1 MIKADIFRICLNML
15 LGKSRTYHDPI
26 HGAITLNGSDRTES
40 LLIQIIDTPEFQRLR
55 RIRQLDIAYFT
66 FHGAEG
72 SRFTHS
78 LGVMTLTR
86 RAFEAI
92 AAKYPYLEIHRTVAL
107 VAALIHDLGHGAYS
121 HASEEIFGSN
131 HEIWTLRLLKFGK
144 IAEVLNNF
152 SPSLITDLEK
162 VFAKKYPVPFISQLI
177 SSQIDC
183 DRLDYLERDSY
194 FTGAKYGQLDLDR
207 ILLAI
212 RFDPIS
218 QSLVISRKG
227 MVAIEHY
234 LTVRYF
240 MYLQVYNHA
249 KNLAARFLLEQIFH
263 RAKFLISNHQIG
275 DTPSRLF
282 TDHTMTAWLTQDPQT
297 LTCEEY
303 LASDDVVF
311 AYHIHRWRD
320 SEDAILTDL
329 CRRFL
334 DRDLFRATEISHLDE
349 LEQQENLKIW
359 QQKLIS
365 QGIEPQYYCGI
376 RFSRT
381 KGYSTYRQGI
391 NIQTEQ
397 GLRDIA
403 SLSPLVQA
411 IVHPIQRSWLVH
423 P

>member
-1 MIKADIFRICLNML
+1 MNSLL

-26 HGAITLNGSDRTES
+26 HGAITLDGSDRTEA
-40 LLIQIIDTPEFQRLR
+40 LLIQLIDTPEFQRLR
-55 RIRQLDIAYFT
+55 RIHQLDIAYFT

-78 LGVMTLTR
+78 LGVMSLTR
-86 RAFEAI
+86 RAFQAI
-92 AAKYPYLEIHRTVAL
+92 ATKYPYLETHRTVVL
-107 VAALIHDLGHGAYS
+107 VAALLHDLGHGAYS

-131 HEIWTLRLLKFGK
+131 HEIWTLRLLKSGK
-144 IAEVLNNF
+144 IADILNNF
-152 SPSLITDLEK
+152 SPNLINDLEK
-162 VFAKKYPVPFISQLI
+162 VFTRKYPLPFVYQLI

-207 ILLAI
+207 ILLAF

-218 QSLVISRKG
+218 QNLVIGRKG

-249 KNLAARFLLEQIFH
+249 KNLAARFVLEQIFN
-263 RAKFLISNHQIG
+263 RAKTLILTDKILTKQIFA
-275 DTPSRLF
+275 DRTI
-282 TDHTMTAWLTQDPQT
+282 TAWLTQDPQT
-297 LTCEEY
+297 LTCAEY
-303 LASDDVVF
+303 LASDDIVF

-320 SEDAILTDL
+320 SEDVILADL

-334 DRDLFRATEISHLDE
+334 DRDLFHATEISHFDDIQ
-349 LEQQENLKIW
+349 QQEQLDTWHTKLKA
-359 QQKLIS
+359 
-365 QGIEPQYYCGI
+365 QGLDPKYYCGI
-376 RFSRT
+376 RVSRT
-381 KGYSTYRQGI
+381 KGYSIYRQGI

-397 GLRDIA
+397 GLQDIA
-403 SLSPLVQA
+403 KLSPLVQA
-411 IVHPIQRSWLVH
+411 IAHPIQRAWLVH

>member
-1 MIKADIFRICLNML
+1 ML

-26 HGAITLNGSDRTES
+26 HGAIILDGSDRTEA

-55 RIRQLDIAYFT
+55 RIHQLDIAYFT

-78 LGVMTLTR
+78 LGVMALTR

-92 AAKYPYLEIHRTVAL
+92 TIKYPYLDIHRTVVL
-107 VAALIHDLGHGAYS
+107 VAALLHDIGHGAYS
-121 HASEEIFGSN
+121 HASEEIFGCN

-144 IAEVLNNF
+144 IAEVLNSF
-152 SPSLITDLEK
+152 SPHLIDDLVK
-162 VFAKKYPVPFISQLI
+162 VFTKKYSVPFVYQLI

-207 ILLAI
+207 ILLAL

-218 QSLVISRKG
+218 QSLVIGSKG
-227 MVAIEHY
+227 IVAIEHY

-249 KNLAARFLLEQIFH
+249 KNLAARFVLEKIFLRAKALISKNLAPNQIFAD
-263 RAKFLISNHQIG
+263 RTI
-275 DTPSRLF
+275 
-282 TDHTMTAWLTQDPQT
+282 TAWLTQDPQT

-303 LASDDVVF
+303 LASDDIVF
-311 AYHIHRWRD
+311 AYHIQRWRD
-320 SEDAILTDL
+320 SEDAILADL

-334 DRDLFRATEISHLDE
+334 DRDLFYATEISHLDDIQ
-349 LEQQENLKIW
+349 QQEQLAIW
-359 QQKLIS
+359 YAKL
-365 QGIEPQYYCGI
+365 QAQDLEPKYYCGI
-376 RFSRT
+376 RVSRT
-381 KGYSTYRQGI
+381 KGYSIYRQGI

-397 GLRDIA
+397 GLQDIA
-403 SLSPLVQA
+403 RLSPLVQA
-411 IVHPIQRSWLVH
+411 IVHPIQKAWLVH

>member
-1 MIKADIFRICLNML
+1 MNSMP

-26 HGAITLNGSDRTES
+26 HGAITLDGSDRTEA
-40 LLIQIIDTPEFQRLR
+40 LLIKLIDTPEFQRLR
-55 RIRQLDIAYFT
+55 RIHQLDIAYFT

-78 LGVMTLTR
+78 LGVMSLTR
-86 RAFEAI
+86 RAFQAI
-92 AAKYPYLEIHRTVAL
+92 ATKYPYLANHRTVVL
-107 VAALIHDLGHGAYS
+107 VAALLHDLGHGAYS

-144 IAEVLNNF
+144 IADILNNF
-152 SPSLITDLEK
+152 SQNLINDLEK
-162 VFAKKYPVPFISQLI
+162 VFTKKYSLPFVYQLI

-207 ILLAI
+207 ILLAL

-218 QSLVISRKG
+218 QNLVIGRKG
-227 MVAIEHY
+227 KVAIEHY

-249 KNLAARFLLEQIFH
+249 KNLAARFVLEQIFN
-263 RAKFLISNHQIG
+263 RAKKLILTNQIFA
-275 DTPSRLF
+275 DRTI
-282 TDHTMTAWLTQDPQT
+282 TAWLTQDPQA

-303 LASDDVVF
+303 LASDDIVF
-311 AYHIHRWRD
+311 AYHIHQWRD
-320 SEDAILTDL
+320 SEDSILSDL

-334 DRDLFRATEISHLDE
+334 DRDLFHTCEISHLDDIQ
-349 LEQQENLKIW
+349 QQEELDICYAKLKA
-359 QQKLIS
+359 
-365 QGIEPQYYCGI
+365 QGIEPKYYCGI
-376 RFSRT
+376 RVSRT
-381 KGYSTYRQGI
+381 KGYSNYRQGI
-391 NIQTEQ
+391 NIQTAQ
-397 GLRDIA
+397 GLQDIA
-403 SLSPLVQA
+403 KLSPLVQA
-411 IVHPIQRSWLVH
+411 IVHPIQRAWLVH

>member
-1 MIKADIFRICLNML
+1 ML
-15 LGKSRTYHDPI
+15 SGKSRTYHDPI
-26 HGAITLNGSDRTES
+26 HGAITLDSSDRTEA
-40 LLIQIIDTPEFQRLR
+40 LLIQLIDTPEFQRLR
-55 RIRQLDIAYFT
+55 RIHQLDIAYFT

-78 LGVMTLTR
+78 LGVMALTR

-92 AAKYPYLEIHRTVAL
+92 IIKYPYLEIHRTVVL
-107 VAALIHDLGHGAYS
+107 VAALLHDLGHGAYS
-121 HASEEIFGSN
+121 HASEEVFGSN
-131 HEIWTLRLLKFGK
+131 HEIWTLRLIKFGK
-144 IAEVLNNF
+144 IAEVLDSF
-152 SPSLITDLEK
+152 SPNLINDLAK
-162 VFAKKYPVPFISQLI
+162 VFTKKYPVPFIYQLI

-218 QSLVISRKG
+218 QSLVIGRKG
-227 MVAIEHY
+227 IVAIEHY

-249 KNLAARFLLEQIFH
+249 KNLAARFVLEKIFH
-263 RAKFLISNHQIG
+263 RAKALISGNLSTNQIFA
-275 DTPSRLF
+275 DRTI
-282 TDHTMTAWLTQDPQT
+282 TAWLTQDPQT

-303 LASDDVVF
+303 LASDDIVF

-320 SEDAILTDL
+320 SEDAILADL

-334 DRDLFRATEISHLDE
+334 DRDLFYATDISHLDDIQ
-349 LEQQENLKIW
+349 QQEQLDIWYAKLKA
-359 QQKLIS
+359 
-365 QGIEPQYYCGI
+365 QGLEPKYYCGI
-376 RFSRT
+376 RVSRT
-381 KGYSTYRQGI
+381 KGYSIYRQGI

-397 GLRDIA
+397 GLQDITR
-403 SLSPLVQA
+403 LSPLVQA
-411 IVHPIQRSWLVH
+411 IVHPIQRAWLVH

>member
-1 MIKADIFRICLNML
+1 MNSLP

-26 HGAITLNGSDRTES
+26 HGAITLDGCDRAEA
-40 LLIQIIDTPEFQRLR
+40 LLIQLIDTPEFQRLR
-55 RIRQLDIAYFT
+55 RIHQLDIAYFT

-78 LGVMTLTR
+78 LGVMSLTR
-86 RAFEAI
+86 RAFQAI
-92 AAKYPYLEIHRTVAL
+92 ATKYPYLETHRTVVL
-107 VAALIHDLGHGAYS
+107 VAALLHDLGHGAYS

-144 IAEVLNNF
+144 IADVLNSF
-152 SPSLITDLEK
+152 SPNLINDLEK
-162 VFAKKYPVPFISQLI
+162 VFTKKYSLPFVYQLI

-207 ILLAI
+207 ILLAL

-218 QSLVISRKG
+218 QNLVIGRKG
-227 MVAIEHY
+227 IVAIEHY

-249 KNLAARFLLEQIFH
+249 KNLAARFGLEQIFS
-263 RAKFLISNHQIG
+263 RAKKLILTDQIFA
-275 DTPSRLF
+275 DRTI
-282 TDHTMTAWLTQDPQT
+282 TAWLTQDPQT

-303 LASDDVVF
+303 LASDDIVF

-320 SEDAILTDL
+320 SEDVILADL

-334 DRDLFRATEISHLDE
+334 DRDLFHATEISHFDDIQ
-349 LEQQENLKIW
+349 QQEQLDIW
-359 QQKLIS
+359 YAKLQA
-365 QGIEPQYYCGI
+365 QGLEPKYYCGI
-376 RFSRT
+376 RVSRT
-381 KGYSTYRQGI
+381 KGYSIYRQGI

-397 GLRDIA
+397 GLQDIA
-403 SLSPLVQA
+403 KLSPLVQA
-411 IVHPIQRSWLVH
+411 IAHPIQRAWLVH

>member
-1 MIKADIFRICLNML
+1 MNSLL

-26 HGAITLNGSDRTES
+26 HGAITLDGSDRTEA
-40 LLIQIIDTPEFQRLR
+40 LLIQLIDTPEFQRLR
-55 RIRQLDIAYFT
+55 RIHQLDIAYFT

-78 LGVMTLTR
+78 LGVMSLTR
-86 RAFEAI
+86 RAFQAI
-92 AAKYPYLEIHRTVAL
+92 ATKYPYLETHRTVVL
-107 VAALIHDLGHGAYS
+107 VAALLHDLGHGAYS

-131 HEIWTLRLLKFGK
+131 HEIWTLRLLKSGK
-144 IAEVLNNF
+144 IADILNNF
-152 SPSLITDLEK
+152 SPNLINDLEK
-162 VFAKKYPVPFISQLI
+162 VFTKKYPLPFVYQLI

-207 ILLAI
+207 ILLAF

-218 QSLVISRKG
+218 QNLVIGRKG

-249 KNLAARFLLEQIFH
+249 KNLAARFVLEQIFN
-263 RAKFLISNHQIG
+263 RAKKLILTNQIFA
-275 DTPSRLF
+275 DRTI
-282 TDHTMTAWLTQDPQT
+282 TAWLTQDPQT
-297 LTCEEY
+297 LTCAEY
-303 LASDDVVF
+303 LASDDIVF

-320 SEDAILTDL
+320 SEDVILADL

-334 DRDLFRATEISHLDE
+334 DRDLFHATEISHFDDIQ
-349 LEQQENLKIW
+349 QQEQLDTWHTKLKA
-359 QQKLIS
+359 
-365 QGIEPQYYCGI
+365 QGLDPKYYCGI
-376 RFSRT
+376 RVSRT
-381 KGYSTYRQGI
+381 KGYSIYRQGI

-397 GLRDIA
+397 GLQDIA
-403 SLSPLVQA
+403 KLSPLVQA
-411 IVHPIQRSWLVH
+411 IAHPIQRAWLVH